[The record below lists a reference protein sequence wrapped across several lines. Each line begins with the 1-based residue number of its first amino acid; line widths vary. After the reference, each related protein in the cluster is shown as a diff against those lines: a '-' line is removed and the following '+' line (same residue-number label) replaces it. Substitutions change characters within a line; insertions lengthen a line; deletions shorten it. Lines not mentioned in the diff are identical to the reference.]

1 MERARPEGIAPARLT
16 LYRTLCVG
24 DFMAKLAIFLFGFLA
39 LTLMIGALATIS
51 PV

>member
-1 MERARPEGIAPARLT
+1 MERARPEGVAPARLT

-51 PV
+51 PT